1 MMDSHPSEMGLSVI
15 GRWFARTHAY
25 WFYSI
30 RSTFRSLSDDGWEDW
45 KALLVISV
53 AMLFASLVA
62 VAAVSIA
69 FQHRVLL
76 PSAKPRFMMI
86 WGTVSFSLTAINYY
100 TLVYRRRWSRFEREF
115 RHLSKTT
122 HILGGAVVWVSMILF
137 VAAAEWMGLIAWKL
151 PD

>member
-1 MMDSHPSEMGLSVI
+1 MMGSLSSTMGLSVI

-30 RSTFRSLSDDGWEDW
+30 RSTFKGLSDDGWEDW

-53 AMLFASLVA
+53 AMLFASLAV

-76 PSAKPRFMMI
+76 PGAKQRFMML
-86 WGTVSFSLTAINYY
+86 WGTVSLSLTAINYF

-115 RHLSKTT
+115 RHFSKTT
-122 HILGGAVVWVSMILF
+122 QTLGGVVVWVSMALF
-137 VAAAEWMGLIAWKL
+137 VAVAEWLGSIAWKL